1 MILITA
7 ATGQYGRLVVEAL
20 LQKIAPKDLAVAVRH
35 PEKARDWRSR
45 GVSVRQADYDDLSS
59 LHAAFE
65 GVDDLLFVSSPEFD
79 TPTRM
84 AQHERVIEG
93 AKRAKVRHVAYTS
106 FLGAQNEQPGGFNAH
121 YLTERA
127 LEKSGLKTTFLR
139 HPFYTDSLVSAALL
153 QDAMGSGSLKDA
165 SGGKAVNTASR
176 ADLAAA
182 AAAILSGA
190 GEKGKPVEL
199 TGTPW
204 TFAQL
209 AEAVAQPA
217 DRFRLRRSLR
227 VKPALMAG
235 CSISSP
241 PVSTS
246 GKPSISNVCSAGGQ
260 RASTTSWRAS
270 CALCQ
275 CRDGRHSDVAPEKG
289 DEQRRRHRHRLQPGR
304 GRCPRADSMSALRVA
319 A

>member
-7 ATGQYGRLVVEAL
+7 ATGQYGRLVVDAL
-20 LQKIAPKDLAVAVRH
+20 LQTVAPKEVAVAVRH
-35 PEKARDWRSR
+35 PEKARDWRTR

-59 LHAAFE
+59 LHAAFD
-65 GVDDLLFVSSPEFD
+65 GVVDLLFISSPEFD

-127 LEKSGLKTTFLR
+127 LEKSGLKATFLR
-139 HPFYTDSLVSAALL
+139 HPFYTDSLVSQALL
-153 QDAMGSGSLKDA
+153 QDAVDSGSVKDA

-199 TGTPW
+199 AGTPW
-204 TFAQL
+204 TFAEL
-209 AEAVAQPA
+209 AEAIGRATG
-217 DRFRLRRSLR
+217 R
-227 VKPALMAG
+227 
-235 CSISSP
+235 SISIEKIPSKEAGP
-241 PVSTS
+241 YGWLFDLIAAGLYERETLDLERLLGRRPTS
-246 GKPSISNVCSAGGQ
+246 LNDFVASLVRTTAG
-260 RASTTSWRAS
+260 S
-270 CALCQ
+270 
-275 CRDGRHSDVAPEKG
+275 
-289 DEQRRRHRHRLQPGR
+289 
-304 GRCPRADSMSALRVA
+304 
-319 A
+319 

>member
-20 LQKIAPKDLAVAVRH
+20 LQKVAPSDFAVAVRH
-35 PEKARDWRSR
+35 PEKAREWRTR
-45 GVSVRQADYDDLSS
+45 GVGVRQADYDDLSS

-65 GVDDLLFVSSPEFD
+65 GVNDLLFISSPEFEMA
-79 TPTRM
+79 TRM

-93 AKRAKVRHVAYTS
+93 AKRAKVPHVVYTS

-127 LEKSGLKTTFLR
+127 LEKSGLRVTFLR
-139 HPFYTDSLVSAALL
+139 HPFYTDSLVSQALL
-153 QDAMGSGSLKDA
+153 QDATSTGALKDA

-182 AAAILSGA
+182 AAAVLSGS
-190 GEKGKPVEL
+190 GEKGKPLEL

-209 AEAVAQPA
+209 AEAIGRATGRSIAIQKVASSEAGPYGWLFDLIA
-217 DRFRLRRSLR
+217 AGLYERETLDLERLLGRRPMSLSDFVAR
-227 VKPALMAG
+227 LVRT
-235 CSISSP
+235 
-241 PVSTS
+241 TS
-246 GKPSISNVCSAGGQ
+246 G
-260 RASTTSWRAS
+260 R
-270 CALCQ
+270 
-275 CRDGRHSDVAPEKG
+275 
-289 DEQRRRHRHRLQPGR
+289 
-304 GRCPRADSMSALRVA
+304 
-319 A
+319 

>member
-1 MILITA
+1 MILVTA

-20 LQKIAPKDLAVAVRH
+20 LQKAASKDLAVAVRH
-35 PEKARDWRSR
+35 PEKARDWRAR

-65 GVDDLLFVSSPEFD
+65 GINDLLFISSPEFD

-93 AKRAKVRHVAYTS
+93 AKRGKVRHVAYTS

-127 LEKSGLKTTFLR
+127 LEKSGLTTTFLR
-139 HPFYTDSLVSAALL
+139 HPFYTDSLVNQGLV
-153 QDAMGSGSLKDA
+153 QDAIATGRLRDA

-176 ADLAAA
+176 ADLAVAA
-182 AAAILSGA
+182 AAVLTGS
-190 GEKGKPVEL
+190 GEKGKPVEF

-209 AEAVAQPA
+209 GQAIGRATGGSIAIERIPSSEAGPYGWLFDLIAAGLYERETPDLARLIGRKPTSLNDFVA
-217 DRFRLRRSLR
+217 SLVR
-227 VKPALMAG
+227 
-235 CSISSP
+235 
-241 PVSTS
+241 
-246 GKPSISNVCSAGGQ
+246 
-260 RASTTSWRAS
+260 TTSR
-270 CALCQ
+270 
-275 CRDGRHSDVAPEKG
+275 P
-289 DEQRRRHRHRLQPGR
+289 
-304 GRCPRADSMSALRVA
+304 
-319 A
+319 

>member
-20 LQKIAPKDLAVAVRH
+20 LQKVAPKDLAVAVRH

-65 GVDDLLFVSSPEFD
+65 GVDDLLFVSSPEFQI
-79 TPTRM
+79 PSRM

-93 AKRAKVRHVAYTS
+93 AKRGKVRHVAYTS
-106 FLGAQNEQPGGFNAH
+106 FLGAQHEQPGGFNAH

-127 LEKSGLKTTFLR
+127 LGKSGLTATFLR
-139 HPFYTDSLVSAALL
+139 HPFYTDSLVNQGLL
-153 QDAMGSGSLKDA
+153 QDALSTGRLKDA
-165 SGGKAVNTASR
+165 SGGKAVNTSSR

-182 AAAILSGA
+182 AAAVLTGS

-209 AEAVAQPA
+209 AEAIGRATG
-217 DRFRLRRSLR
+217 R
-227 VKPALMAG
+227 
-235 CSISSP
+235 SISIEKIP
-241 PVSTS
+241 STEA
-246 GKPSISNVCSAGGQ
+246 GPYGWLFDLIAAGLYERETPDLGRLLGRKPTSVEDFV
-260 RASTTSWRAS
+260 ASLVRTTSR
-270 CALCQ
+270 
-275 CRDGRHSDVAPEKG
+275 P
-289 DEQRRRHRHRLQPGR
+289 
-304 GRCPRADSMSALRVA
+304 
-319 A
+319 

>member
-35 PEKARDWRSR
+35 PEKAREWRTR

-65 GVDDLLFVSSPEFD
+65 GVDDLLFISSPEFD

-127 LEKSGLKTTFLR
+127 LETSGLKTTFLR

-176 ADLAAA
+176 ADLAVA
-182 AAAILSGA
+182 AAAILSGV

-209 AEAVAQPA
+209 AEAIGRATS
-217 DRFRLRRSLR
+217 R
-227 VKPALMAG
+227 
-235 CSISSP
+235 SISISKVSSSEAGP
-241 PVSTS
+241 YGWLFDLIAAGLYERETLDLERLLGRRPTSINDFVASLARAVPV
-246 GKPSISNVCSAGGQ
+246 P
-260 RASTTSWRAS
+260 
-270 CALCQ
+270 
-275 CRDGRHSDVAPEKG
+275 
-289 DEQRRRHRHRLQPGR
+289 
-304 GRCPRADSMSALRVA
+304 
-319 A
+319 

>member
-20 LQKIAPKDLAVAVRH
+20 LQKVAPKDLAVAVRH
-35 PEKARDWRSR
+35 PEKAREWRAR
-45 GVSVRQADYDDLSS
+45 GVGVRQADYDDLSS

-65 GVDDLLFVSSPEFD
+65 GVDDVLFISSPEFD

-139 HPFYTDSLVSAALL
+139 HPFYTDSLVSPALL
-153 QDAMGSGSLKDA
+153 QDAMATGSLKDA

-176 ADLAAA
+176 ADLAGAA
-182 AAAILSGA
+182 AALLASS

-209 AEAVAQPA
+209 ASAIGLATG
-217 DRFRLRRSLR
+217 R
-227 VKPALMAG
+227 
-235 CSISSP
+235 SISVAKVASSEAGP
-241 PVSTS
+241 YGWLFDLIAAGLYERETLDLERLLGKRPTSLNEFVAGLVRTVSGS
-246 GKPSISNVCSAGGQ
+246 
-260 RASTTSWRAS
+260 
-270 CALCQ
+270 
-275 CRDGRHSDVAPEKG
+275 
-289 DEQRRRHRHRLQPGR
+289 
-304 GRCPRADSMSALRVA
+304 
-319 A
+319 

>member
-1 MILITA
+1 MILISA

-35 PEKARDWRSR
+35 PEKARDWRAR

-65 GVDDLLFVSSPEFD
+65 GADDLLFISSPEFD

-127 LEKSGLKTTFLR
+127 LEKAGLKVTLLR
-139 HPFYTDSLVSAALL
+139 HPFYTDSMVSPALL
-153 QDAMGSGSLKDA
+153 QDAMTSGSLKDA
-165 SGGKAVNTASR
+165 SGGKSVNTASR
-176 ADLAAA
+176 ADLAGAA
-182 AAAILSGA
+182 AALLAGS
-190 GEKGKPVEL
+190 GEKGTPVEL

-204 TFAQL
+204 TFTQL
-209 AEAVAQPA
+209 AEAIGRA
-217 DRFRLRRSLR
+217 
-227 VKPALMAG
+227 
-235 CSISSP
+235 
-241 PVSTS
+241 S
-246 GKPSISNVCSAGGQ
+246 GKTISIAKIPSSEAGPYGWLFDLIAAGLYE
-260 RASTTSWRAS
+260 RETLDLERLLGRRPTS
-270 CALCQ
+270 LN
-275 CRDGRHSDVAPEKG
+275 DFVAGLVKTVSG
-289 DEQRRRHRHRLQPGR
+289 
-304 GRCPRADSMSALRVA
+304 S
-319 A
+319 

>member
-1 MILITA
+1 MILVTA

-20 LQKIAPKDLAVAVRH
+20 LQKVPAKDLAVAVRH
-35 PEKARDWRSR
+35 PEKARDWRTR

-65 GVDDLLFVSSPEFD
+65 GINDVLFVSSPEFD

-93 AKRAKVRHVAYTS
+93 AKRAKARHVAYTS
-106 FLGAQNEQPGGFNAH
+106 FVGAQNEQPGGFNAH

-127 LEKSGLKTTFLR
+127 LEKSGLTITFLR
-139 HPFYTDSLVSAALL
+139 HPFYTDSLVNQGLL
-153 QDAMGSGSLKDA
+153 QDAIATGRLKDA
-165 SGGKAVNTASR
+165 SGGKAINTASR

-182 AAAILSGA
+182 AATVLTGT

-209 AEAVAQPA
+209 AEAVSRATGRSIAIEKIPSTEA
-217 DRFRLRRSLR
+217 GPYGWLFDLIAAGLYERETPDLSRLLGRKPTSLDDFVASLVR
-227 VKPALMAG
+227 A
-235 CSISSP
+235 
-241 PVSTS
+241 TS
-246 GKPSISNVCSAGGQ
+246 GP
-260 RASTTSWRAS
+260 
-270 CALCQ
+270 
-275 CRDGRHSDVAPEKG
+275 
-289 DEQRRRHRHRLQPGR
+289 
-304 GRCPRADSMSALRVA
+304 
-319 A
+319 

>member
-1 MILITA
+1 MILVTA

-20 LQKIAPKDLAVAVRH
+20 LQKVAAKDLAVAVRH
-35 PEKARDWRSR
+35 PEKARDWRTR

-65 GVDDLLFVSSPEFD
+65 GINDVLFVSSPEFD

-93 AKRAKVRHVAYTS
+93 AKRAKARHVAYTS
-106 FLGAQNEQPGGFNAH
+106 FVGAQNEQPGGFNAH

-127 LEKSGLKTTFLR
+127 LEKSGLTITFLR
-139 HPFYTDSLVSAALL
+139 HPFYTDSLVNQGLL
-153 QDAMGSGSLKDA
+153 QDAIATGRLKDA
-165 SGGKAVNTASR
+165 SGGKAINTASR

-182 AAAILSGA
+182 AATVLTGT

-209 AEAVAQPA
+209 AEAVSRATGRSIAIEKIPSTEA
-217 DRFRLRRSLR
+217 GPYGWLFDLIAAGLYERETPDLSRLLGRKPTSLGDFVASLVR
-227 VKPALMAG
+227 A
-235 CSISSP
+235 
-241 PVSTS
+241 TS
-246 GKPSISNVCSAGGQ
+246 GP
-260 RASTTSWRAS
+260 
-270 CALCQ
+270 
-275 CRDGRHSDVAPEKG
+275 
-289 DEQRRRHRHRLQPGR
+289 
-304 GRCPRADSMSALRVA
+304 
-319 A
+319 

>member
-209 AEAVAQPA
+209 AEAIGRASS
-217 DRFRLRRSLR
+217 R
-227 VKPALMAG
+227 
-235 CSISSP
+235 SISIAKVASSEAGP
-241 PVSTS
+241 YGWLFDLIAAGLYERETLDLERLLGRRPTSINDFVASLVRAVPV
-246 GKPSISNVCSAGGQ
+246 P
-260 RASTTSWRAS
+260 
-270 CALCQ
+270 
-275 CRDGRHSDVAPEKG
+275 
-289 DEQRRRHRHRLQPGR
+289 
-304 GRCPRADSMSALRVA
+304 
-319 A
+319 

>member
-1 MILITA
+1 MILVTA

-20 LQKIAPKDLAVAVRH
+20 LQKVAAKDLAVAVRH
-35 PEKARDWRSR
+35 PEKARDWRTR

-65 GVDDLLFVSSPEFD
+65 GINDVLLVSSPEFD

-93 AKRAKVRHVAYTS
+93 AKRAKARHVAYTS
-106 FLGAQNEQPGGFNAH
+106 FVGAQNEQPGGFNAH

-127 LEKSGLKTTFLR
+127 LEKSGMTITFLR
-139 HPFYTDSLVSAALL
+139 HPFYTDSLVNQGLL
-153 QDAMGSGSLKDA
+153 QDAIATGRLKDA
-165 SGGKAVNTASR
+165 SGGKAINTASR

-182 AAAILSGA
+182 AATVLTGT

-209 AEAVAQPA
+209 AEAVSRATGRSIAIEKIPSTEA
-217 DRFRLRRSLR
+217 GPYGWLFDLIAAGLYERETPDLSRLLGRKPTSLGDFVASLVR
-227 VKPALMAG
+227 A
-235 CSISSP
+235 
-241 PVSTS
+241 TS
-246 GKPSISNVCSAGGQ
+246 GP
-260 RASTTSWRAS
+260 
-270 CALCQ
+270 
-275 CRDGRHSDVAPEKG
+275 
-289 DEQRRRHRHRLQPGR
+289 
-304 GRCPRADSMSALRVA
+304 
-319 A
+319 